1 MAHIQKR
8 DNGKYLVRWQDGERR
23 ERSKQFT
30 LKRDASAFK
39 AEIESQLNRGDY
51 IDPAKTKIT
60 LGEWCE
66 VWLRGQRMHRA
77 STYRQAAT
85 HVKRIS
91 TALGHR
97 PIGQV
102 TVSEVRAWIGAL
114 QAEGLKPSTVAA
126 LHGRLKQI
134 LDAAVDEGVLRK
146 NPVGRKT
153 SPKTTST
160 ELTIPTTE
168 QVWALHDAMPEGL
181 RPAILL
187 GAFAGLRN
195 AEAVALRI
203 EDVDFMR
210 GEITPKI
217 QHGGGELKTESSRW
231 TIPIAEDLVL
241 ELSKY
246 AGRGRSNTLVQ
257 SIYGESI
264 TPNRLQVHVSE
275 KAKAIAGVPEGFR
288 FHDLRHYFASLL
300 ISEGLDI
307 LTVQRC
313 MRHAKAS
320 TTLNVYGHMW
330 PDAAEAPRA
339 AVTKLFA
346 ARRASGVEKQTG

>member
-1 MAHIQKR
+1 
-8 DNGKYLVRWQDGERR
+8 
-23 ERSKQFT
+23 
-30 LKRDASAFK
+30 
-39 AEIESQLNRGDY
+39 
-51 IDPAKTKIT
+51 
-60 LGEWCE
+60 
-66 VWLRGQRMHRA
+66 MHRPA
-77 STYRQAAT
+77 TYRQAQT

-91 TALGHR
+91 AALGHR
-97 PIGQV
+97 PVGQV
-102 TVSEVRAWIGAL
+102 TVSEVRAWVGSL
-114 QAEGLKPSTVAA
+114 QAEELKPSTVSA

-134 LDAAVDEGVLRK
+134 MDAAVDEGVLRK

-153 SPKTTST
+153 SPKTATT
-160 ELTIPTTE
+160 ELTIPTTA
-168 QVWALHDAMPEGL
+168 QVWALYDAMPTGL
-181 RPAILL
+181 RPAVLL

-195 AEAVALRI
+195 AEAVALRT

-210 GEITPKI
+210 GEITPKF
-217 QHGGGELKTESSRW
+217 QHGGAELKTESSRW
-231 TIPIAEDLVL
+231 AVPISGDLAL

-264 TPNRLQVHVSE
+264 TPNRLQVNISAT
-275 KAKAIAGVPEGFR
+275 AKTIAGMPEGFR

-330 PDAAEAPRA
+330 PDAAEAPRS

-346 ARRASGVEKQTG
+346 ARRASESENETG